1 INRIS
6 ALLSMYTR
14 FYPGARI
21 QIREDVMIVAWNK
34 EFKKKEIEGFHPYPE
49 MSVFSFLDKI
59 KSRSMVYRY
68 ELMEHFI
75 QEDRAKAKNSLDL
88 SQWKSILKSSLHFY
102 EMGYFSLALDLSNQ
116 LLEIDS
122 LNEEYRY
129 FNLLLKHQQQTHHYE
144 KFYKQWLEEDEPSL
158 PQDTT
163 ESILRKLFQTR
174 YMWDWYNMGDHKIS
188 SRLDPLNYWFDL
200 LLKIHNEDL
209 EGALKDFER
218 AKISSFSRLHQKIV
232 KTAYEHQGKTKD
244 AIFYED

>member
-1 INRIS
+1 MDNIYTIFNFHEIFLLEQFRDWFEFFKEDSKGSILLLTKDSYQINRIS

-163 ESILRKLFQTR
+163 ESILRKPK
-174 YMWDWYNMGDHKIS
+174 YK
-188 SRLDPLNYWFDL
+188 
-200 LLKIHNEDL
+200 
-209 EGALKDFER
+209 
-218 AKISSFSRLHQKIV
+218 
-232 KTAYEHQGKTKD
+232 
-244 AIFYED
+244 